1 MTNQW
6 WSSAGSAGTVNIADI
21 GKVVFANSVVQLQ
34 GIDLVITQPT
44 PLAGLPAVRTEAV
57 VRYGVTPVEGALNGQ
72 ELGLKLRYR
81 DGSGRVVA
89 ALIQVDIASG
99 TETRTATFDS
109 GAPGFTRSNAFQVN
123 GPGLGTTL
131 DFSNNAYY
139 VELTLTGSAHPPMPM
154 LFPPKVSVI
163 QLVPGQIE

>member
-34 GIDLVITQPT
+34 GIDLVFNQPT
-44 PLAGLPAVRTEAV
+44 PLADLPAVQTQAV
-57 VRYGVTPVEGALNGQ
+57 IRYGVTPVEGVLNGQ

-89 ALIQVDIASG
+89 VLIQVDIASG

-109 GAPGFTRSNAFQVN
+109 EAPNLREVTRFR
-123 GPGLGTTL
+123 
-131 DFSNNAYY
+131 
-139 VELTLTGSAHPPMPM
+139 
-154 LFPPKVSVI
+154 
-163 QLVPGQIE
+163 